1 MREGV
6 HEHGNTE
13 STSSF
18 LFIYSA
24 CLARRDRDR
33 SGRVAGQSAIGNQ
46 RGRALLSGVDGP
58 GSTSSDHVVG
68 VGFQPGAE
76 SIGDLSGQK
85 GKDGTEDY
93 CPVVLL

>member
-33 SGRVAGQSAIGNQ
+33 SGRVAGQSAICEQ
-46 RGRALLSGVDGP
+46 RGGTLLSGGDGP
-58 GSTSSDHVVG
+58 FSTSPDYVFG
-68 VGFQPGAE
+68 VGFPPRAQPIADVSGPKMAE
-76 SIGDLSGQK
+76 
-85 GKDGTEDY
+85 GTDDD
-93 CPVVLL
+93 CSALAV

>member
-6 HEHGNTE
+6 NEHGNTE

-46 RGRALLSGVDGP
+46 RVRALLPGVDGP
-58 GSTSSDHVVG
+58 CSTSPDYVVG
-68 VGFQPGAE
+68 VGFQPGAKP
-76 SIGDLSGQK
+76 IGDLSGQK
-85 GKDGTEDY
+85 GTDGTEDY
-93 CPVVLL
+93 CPDALL

>member
-1 MREGV
+1 MGEGV
-6 HEHGNTE
+6 HEHGNAECTVWV
-13 STSSF
+13 

-24 CLARRDRDR
+24 CLERRDRDR

-46 RGRALLSGVDGP
+46 WGRALLSGVDGP
-58 GSTSSDHVVG
+58 CSTSPDYVVG
-68 VGFQPGAE
+68 VGFQPGAKP
-76 SIGDLSGQK
+76 IGDLSGQK